1 MGDFLKIASG
11 AQFLGKMMRF
21 RMGPRIWVLTL
32 MMVNMASLYFIDTL
46 EGQVVLAVF
55 MMGGM
60 FMFTMDATLG
70 FVRLMGA
77 GHFLWFLMLP
87 WLYLRLPAI
96 EDGSLLYGWI
106 MAVLVMNSLSLVI
119 DVWDVIRYAK
129 GEREPLYT

>member
-1 MGDFLKIASG
+1 VGNFIKIATG
-11 AQFLGKMMRF
+11 MQFMSKMMRF
-21 RMGPRIWVLTL
+21 RPVPRIWVLAL
-32 MMVNMASLYFIDTL
+32 MTVNMASLYFIDTL
-46 EGQVVLAVF
+46 EGQVVLGVF

-60 FMFTMDATLG
+60 FMFTMDAKMG

-87 WLYLRLPAI
+87 WLYMRLPQIPA
-96 EDGSLLYGWI
+96 DSLMYKWVL
-106 MAVLVMNSLSLVI
+106 AVIVMNGISLVI